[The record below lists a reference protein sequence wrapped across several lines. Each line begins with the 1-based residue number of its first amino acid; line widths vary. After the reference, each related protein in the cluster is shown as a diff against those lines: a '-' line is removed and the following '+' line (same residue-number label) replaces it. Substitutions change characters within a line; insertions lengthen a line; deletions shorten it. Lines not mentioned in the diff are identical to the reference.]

1 MSNDGSAFGAEL
13 RHLRMKAGMSLEALA
28 KTVHYSKGYLSRIET
43 GQKPPNPDLAR
54 LCDVALGAGGALARL
69 VTPRGR
75 QKQRADTPSEGPPQP
90 AWIVGAWHLSHDPM
104 ALEAFEGLF
113 VHFRK
118 VGSTVSSRLVEGTV
132 IRQARV
138 LMAACLHA
146 SGEHRGRLL
155 ALAARYAEF
164 AGWMLQESGAEEQS
178 LRWTDAAV
186 HLAEANGDR
195 VMRLHAMV
203 RRALVALHRNDS
215 REVIKLAATAS
226 NSPAAPD
233 WLRGLA
239 LQREAQGHAL
249 AGDYTSA
256 QRALDR
262 AAGLPAAYDNVG
274 AAALRLGPTTVPDQ
288 HAMTTGWCLSELGH
302 AGRAAEILDREVARI
317 PVTARRSRARY
328 GIRRALAHAL
338 SGEIDHACAI
348 ATDVL
353 PDALAIRSATVEVD
367 VTRLSRTVGRWRR
380 HDAVRELLPL
390 LAAVMSATTAAT
402 ATSYAA

>member
-13 RHLRMKAGMSLEALA
+13 RHLRMKAGMSLDALA
-28 KTVHYSKGYLSRIET
+28 AQVHYSKGYLSRIET

-54 LCDVALGAGGALARL
+54 LCDVALGADGTLARL
-69 VTPRGR
+69 VASRSR
-75 QKQRADTPSEGPPQP
+75 QKRRSGDPADGPPQP

-113 VHFRK
+113 AHFRQ

-132 IRQARV
+132 IQQARV

-155 ALAARYAEF
+155 TLAARYAEF
-164 AGWMLQESGAEEQS
+164 AGWMLQESGAEEES

-186 HLAEANGDR
+186 KLAEANGDR

-203 RRALVALHRNDS
+203 RRALVALHRNDAM
-215 REVIKLAATAS
+215 EVIKLAATAS
-226 NSPAAPD
+226 SSPAAPD

-239 LQREAQGHAL
+239 LQREAQGHAI
-249 AGDYTSA
+249 AGDYSSA

-262 AAGLPAAYDNVG
+262 AASLPYSSDSARAPLG
-274 AAALRLGPTTVPDQ
+274 LGPTNVADL

-302 AGRAAEILDREVARI
+302 AGKAAEILDREVARI
-317 PVTARRSRARY
+317 PLTARRSRARY

-338 SGEIDHACAI
+338 SGEIDHACAVAI
-348 ATDVL
+348 DVL
-353 PDALAIRSATVEVD
+353 PDALAIRSATVEID

-402 ATSYAA
+402 APS